1 LDENGATPYKWY
13 SCVSRAGIKTP
24 IALVAKIILNSS
36 QESGER
42 DFHSFLWAQIREPNM
57 KISKLLWQACLL
69 LLPLTGG
76 ILMGLT
82 PSPVE
87 AWPLAW
93 IALVPLWFLVATG
106 QSVKQC
112 ALYGLVWGIGY
123 HGLALSWITGV
134 HPMDWM
140 GVPWLASIAIALF
153 CWIFITLWGA
163 ILVAIWAGSFAFL
176 QKPKGKSK
184 TLKETG
190 KKRLLSFALLRVL
203 IGVALWCGLEALW
216 SAGPLWWS
224 SLSFTQSPHNLPIL
238 HLGQLS
244 GPSAVTAAIVA
255 VNGLIA
261 EAWISYQH
269 LKQQGKAGE
278 TGSREEILYPSMGKA
293 ATPSSPPAPRYANIP
308 RSDRPLTYIGIAAGL
323 LIVLHLV
330 GFGLYSRP
338 LIQPPEAALKVG
350 IIQGNIPNRI
360 KLYPA
365 GFRRAIEGYT
375 TGYETLASEGVDAV
389 LTPETAL
396 PFLWDEQVRTQ
407 SSFYSAVLDHGVL
420 AWVGAFGAEG
430 DSLTNSLLTVT
441 GKGETFSRYDKAKLV
456 PLGEYI
462 PFEQALGRF
471 IDRLSPLDAHLV
483 AGKSAQIFE
492 TPFGRAIASICY
504 ESAFAQHF
512 RRQAAAGGQ
521 FILTASNN
529 SHYSE
534 TMPAQHHAQ
543 DVMRA
548 IETDRWAVR
557 ATNTGYSGFVNPHGR
572 TSWISGIN
580 TYEIHA
586 ATIYRRQTQTLY
598 VRWGD
603 WLTPVLLGCAG
614 VSWFIF
620 YRRYSSRQAN

>member
-1 LDENGATPYKWY
+1 
-13 SCVSRAGIKTP
+13 
-24 IALVAKIILNSS
+24 
-36 QESGER
+36 
-42 DFHSFLWAQIREPNM
+42 
-57 KISKLLWQACLL
+57 
-69 LLPLTGG
+69 
-76 ILMGLT
+76 MGLT

-93 IALVPLWFLVATG
+93 IALVPLWFLVKSG
-106 QSVKQC
+106 QSVRQC
-112 ALYGLVWGIGY
+112 AVYGLVWGIGY
-123 HGLALSWITGV
+123 HGLALSWITGI

-153 CWIFITLWGA
+153 CWTFITLWGA
-163 ILVAIWAGSFAFL
+163 ILVAVWAACLFWLLGSSPLPKLKGQGSRDDLQPVNLQPSTLKRRVNFRL
-176 QKPKGKSK
+176 SQKPK
-184 TLKETG
+184 TL
-190 KKRLLSFALLRVL
+190 ALVSIL
-203 IGVALWCGLEALW
+203 IATALWCGLEALW
-216 SAGPLWWS
+216 SAGPLWWT
-224 SLSFTQSPHNLPIL
+224 SLSYTQSPHNLPIL

-244 GPSAVTAAIVA
+244 GPSTVTAAIVA

-261 EAWISYQH
+261 EAWISYLH
-269 LKQQGKAGE
+269 TRGAKGLKLSKLKAE
-278 TGSREEILYPSMGKA
+278 SWQDNLQPSNLQPATLVGMA
-293 ATPSSPPAPRYANIP
+293 ALA
-308 RSDRPLTYIGIAAGL
+308 LV
-323 LIVLHLV
+323 VLHLI

-365 GFRRAIEGYT
+365 GWRRAIEGYT
-375 TGYETLASEGVDAV
+375 TGYETLAQEGVDAV

-396 PFLWDEQVRTQ
+396 PFLWDELVRNQ
-407 SSFYSAVLDHGVL
+407 SSFYSGILDQGVL
-420 AWVGAFGAEG
+420 AWVGALGQEG
-430 DSLTNSLLTVT
+430 TSVTNSLFTVT
-441 GKGETFSRYDKAKLV
+441 GKGETFSRYDKVKLV

-462 PFEQALGRF
+462 PFEQALGHLV
-471 IDRLSPLDAHLV
+471 DRLSPLDAHLI
-483 AGKSAQIFE
+483 AGRATQLFE
-492 TPFGRAIASICY
+492 TPFGHAIVGICY
-504 ESAFAQHF
+504 ESAFAKHF

-529 SHYSE
+529 AHYSE

-557 ATNTGYSGFVNPHGR
+557 ATNTGYSGIVDPHGR
-572 TSWISGIN
+572 TLWLSGIN

-603 WLTPVLLGCAG
+603 WLMPVLLGCAG
-614 VSWFIF
+614 LSWFVF
-620 YRRYSSRQAN
+620 NSK

>member
-1 LDENGATPYKWY
+1 
-13 SCVSRAGIKTP
+13 
-24 IALVAKIILNSS
+24 
-36 QESGER
+36 
-42 DFHSFLWAQIREPNM
+42 
-57 KISKLLWQACLL
+57 
-69 LLPLTGG
+69 
-76 ILMGLT
+76 MGLT

-93 IALVPLWFLVATG
+93 IALVPLWFLVKSG
-106 QSVKQC
+106 QSVRQC
-112 ALYGLVWGIGY
+112 AIYGLVWGIGY
-123 HGLALSWITGV
+123 HGLALSWITGI

-153 CWIFITLWGA
+153 CWTFITLWGA
-163 ILVAIWAGSFAFL
+163 ILVAVWAACLFWLLGSSPLPKLKGQGSRDDLQPAKEQPPTLKRRVNFRL
-176 QKPKGKSK
+176 SQKPK
-184 TLKETG
+184 TL
-190 KKRLLSFALLRVL
+190 ALVSIL
-203 IGVALWCGLEALW
+203 IGTALWCGLEALW
-216 SAGPLWWS
+216 SAGPLWWT
-224 SLSFTQSPHNLPIL
+224 SLSYTQSPHNLPIL

-244 GPSAVTAAIVA
+244 GPSTVTAAIVA

-261 EAWISYQH
+261 EAWISYLH
-269 LKQQGKAGE
+269 TRGTKGLKLSKLKAE
-278 TGSREEILYPSMGKA
+278 SWQDNLQPSNLQP
-293 ATPSSPPAPRYANIP
+293 ATLVGMAVLA
-308 RSDRPLTYIGIAAGL
+308 LV
-323 LIVLHLV
+323 VLHLI

-365 GFRRAIEGYT
+365 GWRRAIEGYT
-375 TGYETLASEGVDAV
+375 TGYETLSQEGVDAV

-396 PFLWDEQVRTQ
+396 PFLWDELVRNQ
-407 SSFYSAVLDHGVL
+407 SSFYSGILAQGVL
-420 AWVGAFGAEG
+420 AWVGALGQEG
-430 DSLTNSLLTVT
+430 TSVTNSLFTVT
-441 GKGETFSRYDKAKLV
+441 GKGETFSRYDKVKLV

-462 PFEQALGRF
+462 PFEQALGHLV
-471 IDRLSPLDAHLV
+471 DRLSPLDAHLI
-483 AGKSAQIFE
+483 AGRATQLFE
-492 TPFGRAIASICY
+492 TPFGRAIVGICY
-504 ESAFAQHF
+504 ESAFAKHF

-529 SHYSE
+529 AHYSE

-557 ATNTGYSGFVNPHGR
+557 ATNTGYSGIVDPHGR
-572 TSWISGIN
+572 TLWLSGIN

-603 WLTPVLLGCAG
+603 WLMPVLLGCAG
-614 VSWFIF
+614 LSWFVF
-620 YRRYSSRQAN
+620 NSR

>member
-1 LDENGATPYKWY
+1 M
-13 SCVSRAGIKTP
+13 KT
-24 IALVAKIILNSS
+24 
-36 QESGER
+36 
-42 DFHSFLWAQIREPNM
+42 
-57 KISKLLWQACLL
+57 SKLLGQAYLL
-69 LLPLTGG
+69 ILPLTGG

-93 IALVPLWFLVATG
+93 IALVPLWFLVKSG
-106 QSVKQC
+106 QSVRQC
-112 ALYGLVWGIGY
+112 AIYGLVWGIGY
-123 HGLALSWITGV
+123 HGLALSWITGI

-153 CWIFITLWGA
+153 CWTFITLWGA
-163 ILVAIWAGSFAFL
+163 ILVAVWAACLFWLLGSSPLPKLKGQGSRDDLQPAKEQPPTL
-176 QKPKGKSK
+176 KRRVNYRLSQKPK
-184 TLKETG
+184 TL
-190 KKRLLSFALLRVL
+190 ALVSIL
-203 IGVALWCGLEALW
+203 IATALWCGLEALW
-216 SAGPLWWS
+216 SAGPLWWT
-224 SLSFTQSPHNLPIL
+224 SLSYTQSPHNLPIL

-244 GPSAVTAAIVA
+244 GPSTVTAAIVA

-261 EAWISYQH
+261 EAWISYLH
-269 LKQQGKAGE
+269 TRGTKGLKLSKLKAE
-278 TGSREEILYPSMGKA
+278 AWQDNLQPSNLQP
-293 ATPSSPPAPRYANIP
+293 ATLVGMAVLA
-308 RSDRPLTYIGIAAGL
+308 LV
-323 LIVLHLV
+323 VLHLI

-338 LIQPPEAALKVG
+338 LIQPPEAAFKVG

-365 GFRRAIEGYT
+365 GWRRAIEGYT
-375 TGYETLASEGVDAV
+375 TGYETLAQEGVDAV

-396 PFLWDEQVRTQ
+396 PFLWDELVRNQ
-407 SSFYSAVLDHGVL
+407 SSFYSGILDQGVL
-420 AWVGAFGAEG
+420 AWVGALGQEG
-430 DSLTNSLLTVT
+430 TSVTNSLFTVT
-441 GKGETFSRYDKAKLV
+441 GKGETFSRYDKVKLV

-462 PFEQALGRF
+462 PFEQALGHLV
-471 IDRLSPLDAHLV
+471 DRLSPLDAHLV
-483 AGKSAQIFE
+483 AGKATQLFE
-492 TPFGRAIASICY
+492 TPFGRAIVGICY
-504 ESAFAQHF
+504 ESAFAKHF

-529 SHYSE
+529 AHYSE

-557 ATNTGYSGFVNPHGR
+557 ATNTGYSGIVDPHGR
-572 TSWISGIN
+572 TLWLSGIN

-614 VSWFIF
+614 LSWFVF
-620 YRRYSSRQAN
+620 NSR

>member
-1 LDENGATPYKWY
+1 
-13 SCVSRAGIKTP
+13 
-24 IALVAKIILNSS
+24 
-36 QESGER
+36 
-42 DFHSFLWAQIREPNM
+42 
-57 KISKLLWQACLL
+57 
-69 LLPLTGG
+69 
-76 ILMGLT
+76 MGLT

-93 IALVPLWFLVATG
+93 IALVPLWFLVKSG
-106 QSVKQC
+106 QSVRQC
-112 ALYGLVWGIGY
+112 AIYGLVWGIGY
-123 HGLALSWITGV
+123 HGLALSWITGI

-153 CWIFITLWGA
+153 CWTFITLWGA
-163 ILVAIWAGSFAFL
+163 ILVAVWAACLFWLLGSSPLPKLKGQGSRDDLQPAKEQPPTL
-176 QKPKGKSK
+176 KRRVNNRLSQKPK
-184 TLKETG
+184 TL
-190 KKRLLSFALLRVL
+190 ALVSIL
-203 IGVALWCGLEALW
+203 IATALWCGLEALW
-216 SAGPLWWS
+216 SAGPLWWT
-224 SLSFTQSPHNLPIL
+224 SLSYTQSPHNLPIL

-244 GPSAVTAAIVA
+244 GPSTVTAAIVA

-261 EAWISYQH
+261 EAWISYLH
-269 LKQQGKAGE
+269 TRGTKGLKLSKLKAE
-278 TGSREEILYPSMGKA
+278 SWQDNLQPSNLQP
-293 ATPSSPPAPRYANIP
+293 ATLVGMAVLA
-308 RSDRPLTYIGIAAGL
+308 LV
-323 LIVLHLV
+323 VLHLI

-365 GFRRAIEGYT
+365 GWRRAIEGYT
-375 TGYETLASEGVDAV
+375 TGYETLAQEGVDAV

-396 PFLWDEQVRTQ
+396 PFLWDELVRNQ
-407 SSFYSAVLDHGVL
+407 SSFYSAILDQGVL
-420 AWVGAFGAEG
+420 AWVGALGQEG
-430 DSLTNSLLTVT
+430 TSVTNSLFTVT
-441 GKGETFSRYDKAKLV
+441 GKGETFSRYDKVKLV

-462 PFEQALGRF
+462 PFEQALGHLV
-471 IDRLSPLDAHLV
+471 DRLSPLDAHLI
-483 AGKSAQIFE
+483 AGRATQLFE
-492 TPFGRAIASICY
+492 TPFGRAIVGICY
-504 ESAFAQHF
+504 ESAFAKHF

-529 SHYSE
+529 AHYSE

-557 ATNTGYSGFVNPHGR
+557 ATNTGYSGIVDPHGR
-572 TSWISGIN
+572 TLWLSGIN

-614 VSWFIF
+614 LSWFVF
-620 YRRYSSRQAN
+620 NSR

>member
-1 LDENGATPYKWY
+1 
-13 SCVSRAGIKTP
+13 
-24 IALVAKIILNSS
+24 
-36 QESGER
+36 
-42 DFHSFLWAQIREPNM
+42 
-57 KISKLLWQACLL
+57 
-69 LLPLTGG
+69 
-76 ILMGLT
+76 MGLT

-93 IALVPLWFLVATG
+93 IALVPLWFLVKSG
-106 QSVKQC
+106 QSVRQC
-112 ALYGLVWGIGY
+112 AVYGLVWGIGY
-123 HGLALSWITGV
+123 HGLALSWITGI

-153 CWIFITLWGA
+153 CWTFITLWGA
-163 ILVAIWAGSFAFL
+163 ILVAVWAACLFWLLGSSPLPKLKGQGSRDDLQAAKEQPPTLKRRVNFRL
-176 QKPKGKSK
+176 SQKPK
-184 TLKETG
+184 TL
-190 KKRLLSFALLRVL
+190 ALVSIL
-203 IGVALWCGLEALW
+203 IATALWCGLEALW
-216 SAGPLWWS
+216 SAGPLWWT
-224 SLSFTQSPHNLPIL
+224 SLSYTQSPHNLPIL

-244 GPSAVTAAIVA
+244 GPSTVTAAIVA

-261 EAWISYQH
+261 EAWISYLH
-269 LKQQGKAGE
+269 TRGTKGLKVSKLKAE
-278 TGSREEILYPSMGKA
+278 SWQDNLQPSNLQPATLVGMA
-293 ATPSSPPAPRYANIP
+293 ALA
-308 RSDRPLTYIGIAAGL
+308 LV
-323 LIVLHLV
+323 VLHLI

-365 GFRRAIEGYT
+365 GWRRAIEGYT
-375 TGYETLASEGVDAV
+375 TGYETLAQEGVDAV

-396 PFLWDEQVRTQ
+396 PFLWDELVRNQ
-407 SSFYSAVLDHGVL
+407 SSFYSGILDQGVL
-420 AWVGAFGAEG
+420 AWVGALGQEG
-430 DSLTNSLLTVT
+430 TSVTNSLFTVT
-441 GKGETFSRYDKAKLV
+441 GKGETFSRYDKVKLV

-462 PFEQALGRF
+462 PFEQALGHLV
-471 IDRLSPLDAHLV
+471 DRLSPLDAHLI
-483 AGKSAQIFE
+483 AGRATQLFE
-492 TPFGRAIASICY
+492 TPFGRAIVGICY
-504 ESAFAQHF
+504 ESAFAKHF

-529 SHYSE
+529 AHYSE

-557 ATNTGYSGFVNPHGR
+557 ATNTGYSGIVDPHGR
-572 TSWISGIN
+572 TLWLSGIN

-614 VSWFIF
+614 LSWFVF
-620 YRRYSSRQAN
+620 NSR

>member
-1 LDENGATPYKWY
+1 M
-13 SCVSRAGIKTP
+13 KT
-24 IALVAKIILNSS
+24 
-36 QESGER
+36 
-42 DFHSFLWAQIREPNM
+42 
-57 KISKLLWQACLL
+57 SKLLGQAYLL
-69 LLPLTGG
+69 ILPLTGG

-93 IALVPLWFLVATG
+93 IALVPLWFLVKSG
-106 QSVKQC
+106 QSVRQC
-112 ALYGLVWGIGY
+112 AVYGLVWGIGY
-123 HGLALSWITGV
+123 HGLALSWITGI

-153 CWIFITLWGA
+153 CWTFITLWGA
-163 ILVAIWAGSFAFL
+163 ILVAVWAACLFWLLGSSPLPKLKVQGSRDDLQPAKEQPPTLKRRVNFRL
-176 QKPKGKSK
+176 SQKPK
-184 TLKETG
+184 TL
-190 KKRLLSFALLRVL
+190 ALVSIL
-203 IGVALWCGLEALW
+203 IGTALWCGLEAFW
-216 SAGPLWWS
+216 SAGPLWWT
-224 SLSFTQSPHNLPIL
+224 SLSYTQSPHNLPIL

-244 GPSAVTAAIVA
+244 GPSTVTAAIVA

-261 EAWISYQH
+261 EAWISYLH
-269 LKQQGKAGE
+269 TRGTKGLKLSKLKAE
-278 TGSREEILYPSMGKA
+278 SWQDNLQPSNLQPATLVGMA
-293 ATPSSPPAPRYANIP
+293 ALA
-308 RSDRPLTYIGIAAGL
+308 LV
-323 LIVLHLV
+323 VLHLI

-365 GFRRAIEGYT
+365 GWRRAIEGYT
-375 TGYETLASEGVDAV
+375 TGYETLAQEGVDAV

-396 PFLWDEQVRTQ
+396 PFLWDELVRNQ
-407 SSFYSAVLDHGVL
+407 SSFYSAILDQGVL
-420 AWVGAFGAEG
+420 AWVGALGQEG
-430 DSLTNSLLTVT
+430 TSVTNSLFTVT
-441 GKGETFSRYDKAKLV
+441 GKGETFSRYDKVKLV

-462 PFEQALGRF
+462 PFEQALGHLV
-471 IDRLSPLDAHLV
+471 DRLSPLDAHLI
-483 AGKSAQIFE
+483 AGRATQLFE
-492 TPFGRAIASICY
+492 TPFGHAIVGICY
-504 ESAFAQHF
+504 ESAFAKHF

-529 SHYSE
+529 AHYSE

-557 ATNTGYSGFVNPHGR
+557 ATNTGYSGIVDPHGR
-572 TSWISGIN
+572 TLWLSGIN

-614 VSWFIF
+614 LSWFVF
-620 YRRYSSRQAN
+620 NSR